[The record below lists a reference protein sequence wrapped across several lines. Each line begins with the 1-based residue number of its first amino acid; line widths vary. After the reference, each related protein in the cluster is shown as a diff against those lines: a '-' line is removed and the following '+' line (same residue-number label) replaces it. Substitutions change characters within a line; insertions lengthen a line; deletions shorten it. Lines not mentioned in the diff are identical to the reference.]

1 MGYSTVMQGLR
12 LWVRTF
18 FRSRIFRVGIIGLIG
33 LTIQTSIFEILGIV
47 LKVVSPSTAV
57 LIGAEVSILCI
68 FFLNSRFSFS
78 DRKESGGF
86 LTKLAK
92 FHLVIAGSVFLQW
105 LLTFTAENL
114 TSNVLLIRVAYLS
127 GVGLGFVTNY
137 LGYLLFVWRH
147 PKASPP
153 QSASEAGISPR

>member
-1 MGYSTVMQGLR
+1 MQRLEPLLR
-12 LWVRTF
+12 VF

-33 LTIQTSIFEILGIV
+33 LTIQTSVFEILGII

-68 FFLNSRFSFS
+68 FFLNSRFSFN

-92 FHLVIAGSVFLQW
+92 FHVVIAGSVFLQW
-105 LLTFTAENL
+105 LLTFAAENL
-114 TSNVLLIRVAYLS
+114 TDNVMIIRLAYLS
-127 GVGLGFVTNY
+127 GVALGFVTNY
-137 LGYLLFVWRH
+137 LGYLFFVWRH

-153 QSASEAGISPR
+153 QSANGADISPQ